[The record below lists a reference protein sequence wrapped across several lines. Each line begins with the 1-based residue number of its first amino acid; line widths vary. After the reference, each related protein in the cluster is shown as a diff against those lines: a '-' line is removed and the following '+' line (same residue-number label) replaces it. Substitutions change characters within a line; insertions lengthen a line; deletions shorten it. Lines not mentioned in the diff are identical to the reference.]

1 VALLV
6 MSEERAAQLDFT
18 PLGTLAGYAYAG
30 CDPRRMG
37 LGPVFAMARA
47 EAQTG
52 LRLADADL
60 IELNEAFAAQTLA
73 VLKAA
78 ESAQFARTFLGRE
91 PLGEVPYDKLNVNG
105 GAIAL
110 GHPVGATGARI
121 ILTSLRELERRKAR
135 RALVTLCVGG
145 GQGAALWLERN

>member
-1 VALLV
+1 
-6 MSEERAAQLDFT
+6 
-18 PLGTLAGYAYAG
+18 
-30 CDPRRMG
+30 MG
-37 LGPVFAMARA
+37 LGPVFAIARA
-47 EAQTG
+47 EQQTG
-52 LRLADADL
+52 LGIKDADL

-73 VLKAA
+73 VLK
-78 ESAQFARTFLGRE
+78 SAKSEQFARKFLGRDQA
-91 PLGEVPYDKLNVNG
+91 LGEIPLEKLNVNG

-121 ILTSLRELERRKAR
+121 VLTSLRELERRNAK